1 MVGCS
6 LDSLTPRVL
15 AIKFDV
21 MARFWRGLVLLAT
34 LGLLAGGCQ
43 KWFLDQADREVYQLI
58 ESRQQAAL
66 GETHSARLDEESGET
81 PSGSDM
87 YSFAPHPVDSD
98 VPPMFQE
105 ATASQRGDEEPTEAG
120 EDVEMPGAEP
130 GRSDLVFTLFDVL
143 AYAQR
148 YAREFQTAKEDLYL
162 SALALSLER
171 FLWTPQ
177 LSSQLSFEFAD
188 YGQVRDFDR
197 AMTATATLAAEQRLP
212 LGGTITARVIDRWM
226 RDLKVHTTSGE
237 TGQVILAADIP
248 LLRGAGWVAYESR
261 YQAERDLI
269 YAVRSF
275 ERFRRNFLVEIASDF
290 FSLQALYETVE
301 SSQSQVGSLVND
313 YEQAKE
319 LAAKERTLKLEADR
333 ARVSLLNA
341 RNRVIASQES
351 YGTSLDSF
359 KIRLNIRPETA
370 LELLDAPV
378 ELVPPDVT
386 EELAINT
393 AFKYRLDLL
402 NSLDAVDDARRSV
415 KIAQNNLLPD
425 FNFTGSVALDT
436 DPGKPSTVDYNTERT
451 TWRGLVEFEVPL
463 NRQRERNEYRA
474 SWIDL
479 RRAERSYDQ
488 FSDGIQAEVRRAM
501 RQIVLARVSIDI
513 QRESISINQFR
524 REQARAL
531 FEIGQVPSNRDV
543 IEAENELRESRNILA
558 RAEADYKITILE
570 FLLSTGTLRV
580 GDDGKWLSFDERSAE
595 TPADPGV
602 QD

>member
-15 AIKFDV
+15 AIKFDP
-21 MARFWRGLVLLAT
+21 MARFMRGLVPLVA
-34 LGLLAGGCQ
+34 LGLLTGGCQ

-58 ESRQQAAL
+58 ESRQRAAL
-66 GETHSARLDEESGET
+66 GETHSAKLEEESGQT
-81 PSGSDM
+81 PTGSDM

-98 VPPMFQE
+98 VPPMFQK
-105 ATASQRGDEEPTEAG
+105 ATAPHRGEPSAAEAVDDL
-120 EDVEMPGAEP
+120 ELPGAQTGQAE
-130 GRSDLVFTLFDVL
+130 LTFTLSDAL

-148 YAREFQTAKEDLYL
+148 YAREYQTAKEDLYL

-177 LSSQLSFEFAD
+177 LSSALSFEFAD
-188 YGQVRDFDR
+188 FGQVRDFDR

-212 LGGTITARVIDRWM
+212 LGGTITAQVIDRWM

-237 TGQVILAADIP
+237 TGQVILSADIP

-269 YAVRSF
+269 YAVRNF
-275 ERFRRNFLVEIASDF
+275 ERFRRNFLVDIASDF
-290 FSLQALYETVE
+290 FNLQALYATVE
-301 SSQSQVGSLVND
+301 SSQAQVGNLVLD
-313 YEQAKE
+313 YERSKE
-319 LAAKERTLKLEADR
+319 LVDKGRTLKLEADR

-351 YGTSLDSF
+351 YGTSLDRF
-359 KIRLNIRPETA
+359 KIRLNIRPETVV
-370 LELLDAPV
+370 ELIDGPV
-378 ELVPPDVT
+378 ELVHPDIT
-386 EELAINT
+386 EKQAIET
-393 AFKYRLDLL
+393 ALKYRLDLF
-402 NSLDAVDDARRSV
+402 NSLDAVDDARRNV
-415 KIAQNNLLPD
+415 KISQNNLLPD
-425 FNFTGSVALDT
+425 FNFAGSVALNT

-463 NRQRERNEYRA
+463 NRQRERNDYRT

-479 RRAERSYDQ
+479 RRAERAYDQ
-488 FSDGIQAEVRRAM
+488 FRDGVKAEVRRAT

-513 QRESISINQFR
+513 QRESISINEFR
-524 REQARAL
+524 REHARAL
-531 FEIGQVPSNRDV
+531 FDIGAVSSNRDV
-543 IEAENELRESRNILA
+543 IEAENNLRNAKNILA
-558 RAEADYKITILE
+558 QAEADYRITILE

-595 TPADPGV
+595 TPVDP
-602 QD
+602 D